1 MRLYTNMKAEWFGT
15 QADAKAAGVEWW
27 EVNVPVDKPNLL
39 KFLSGKSYGEPS
51 PETPTEAPTVHQ
63 SQTLKQHPWQSVR
76 DMAERASLKDLGVVL
91 SVIMNRMDELADKE
105 VTS

>member
-51 PETPTEAPTVHQ
+51 PETPTEAPVVHQ
-63 SQTLKQHPWQSVR
+63 SKTMRPHPWQSVR
-76 DMAERASLKDLGVVL
+76 EMAERATLKDLGVVL
-91 SVIMNRMDELADKE
+91 AVIMNRMDELADKE
-105 VTS
+105 ANQ

>member
-27 EVNVPVDKPNLL
+27 EVNVPTDKPNLL

-63 SQTLKQHPWQSVR
+63 SKTMRQHPWQSVR
-76 DMAERASLKDLGVVL
+76 EMAERATLKDLGVVL
-91 SVIMNRMDELADKE
+91 AVIMNRMDELADKE
-105 VTS
+105 TAQ